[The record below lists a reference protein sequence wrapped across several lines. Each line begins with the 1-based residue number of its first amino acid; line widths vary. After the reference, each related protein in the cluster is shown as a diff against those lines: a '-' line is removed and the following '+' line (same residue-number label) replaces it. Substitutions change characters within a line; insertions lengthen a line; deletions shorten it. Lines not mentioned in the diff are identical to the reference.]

1 MTDANRF
8 HNMSLAQIAD
18 EYGDLK
24 AKIAAIKTI
33 LDDVKQELYARV
45 TDVPAI
51 GQRWTVTKSESIS
64 SRLDVKALR
73 ELLGDGLK
81 PYEKESKTVR
91 LLVKP
96 TMILGETA

>member
-1 MTDANRF
+1 MTKENRF

-24 AKIAAIKTI
+24 AKIATLEAT
-33 LDDVKQELYARV
+33 LDEIKQELYARV
-45 TDVPAI
+45 DDVPAI
-51 GQRWTVTKSESIS
+51 GPRWTVTKSESIS
-64 SRLDVKALR
+64 NRLDTKALR